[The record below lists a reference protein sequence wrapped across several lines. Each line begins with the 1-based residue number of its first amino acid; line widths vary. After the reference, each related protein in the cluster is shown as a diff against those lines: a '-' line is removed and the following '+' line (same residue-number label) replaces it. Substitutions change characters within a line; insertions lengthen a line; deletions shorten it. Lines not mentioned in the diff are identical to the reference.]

1 MKFTFT
7 TKKVDLSD
15 SVKDY
20 AEKKISKLDRYFKAE
35 ADAYV
40 TFSVEK
46 NNRCVVEVTI
56 RGGNTLFR
64 AQEENRDGNM
74 RAAID
79 AAQDYYDGL
88 PAEIAA
94 NVSNASALESAAT
107 ELQSLRQAA
116 ADELLAGMRLEED
129 VVRNMRFYYPSN
141 WVFLSNGSWLAD
153 QTCFIRPYLGQDD
166 SSTWLRL
173 IYNYTGDDWVFFTK
187 LTLLADGET
196 YHKSFNYFDIVRDN
210 SGGVVWEYIDDD
222 GTGDEEMLWAIANSS
237 EAMIRFEGDDYVSD
251 YTVRDSDKE
260 IIRQA
265 LEAYEALQ

>member
-20 AEKKISKLDRYFKAE
+20 AEKKISKLDRYFKTE

-79 AAQDYYDGL
+79 AAQ
-88 PAEIAA
+88 
-94 NVSNASALESAAT
+94 
-107 ELQSLRQAA
+107 
-116 ADELLAGMRLEED
+116 
-129 VVRNMRFYYPSN
+129 
-141 WVFLSNGSWLAD
+141 
-153 QTCFIRPYLGQDD
+153 
-166 SSTWLRL
+166 
-173 IYNYTGDDWVFFTK
+173 
-187 LTLLADGET
+187 
-196 YHKSFNYFDIVRDN
+196 
-210 SGGVVWEYIDDD
+210 EYIDRQIRKNTTRLEKRLRQGAFDPSALAAEPEV
-222 GTGDEEMLWAIANSS
+222 DEEREFNIVREKHFAVKPMSPEEAILQMNLLDHSFFLFRRES
-237 EAMIRFEGDDYVSD
+237 DNGLCIVYSRKNGGYGLIEAD
-251 YTVRDSDKE
+251 
-260 IIRQA
+260 
-265 LEAYEALQ
+265 EATPADE